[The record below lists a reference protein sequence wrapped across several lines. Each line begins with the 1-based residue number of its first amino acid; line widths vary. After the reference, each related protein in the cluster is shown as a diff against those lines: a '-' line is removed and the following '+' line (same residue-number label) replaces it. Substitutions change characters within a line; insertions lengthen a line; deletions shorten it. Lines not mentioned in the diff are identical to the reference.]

1 MKKLIATH
9 NKMFHAD
16 EVTAIALLEVFTDF
30 EIEVQR
36 VDHDTKDFSKYDFVI
51 DIGKKFDGIKYF
63 DHHQFKGGKSSAG
76 LIWDYCQ
83 VQSKSTHSKLK
94 VNYFPFVIP
103 SIVLLATIDPST

>member
-16 EVTAIALLEVFTDF
+16 EITAIALLEVFTDF

-51 DIGKKFDGIKYF
+51 DIGK
-63 DHHQFKGGKSSAG
+63 
-76 LIWDYCQ
+76 
-83 VQSKSTHSKLK
+83 
-94 VNYFPFVIP
+94 NMME
-103 SIVLLATIDPST
+103 